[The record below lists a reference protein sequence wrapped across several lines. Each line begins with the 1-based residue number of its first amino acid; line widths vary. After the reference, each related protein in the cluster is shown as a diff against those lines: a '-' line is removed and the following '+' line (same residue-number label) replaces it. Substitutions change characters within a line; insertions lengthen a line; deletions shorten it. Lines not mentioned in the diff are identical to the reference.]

1 MKKMITRSLVALF
14 MAAGLSTSAN
24 AQSVVTLST
33 ISKMDFSKVT
43 EKTLTVRTSRQFFA
57 GYNTICLPFS
67 LTAEQLTSI
76 VGDGVQLEM
85 LVQAEE
91 GVLTFLDV
99 TNEGI
104 KAGMP
109 YLIYSPKAQ
118 QVTFSTHDTNL
129 ATDPMTINVGLAQ
142 MCGRFEPSK
151 EWNLFGIP
159 AQQDK
164 DILDAVLVR
173 TEGDKVFYPTRCGFN
188 YNGNGIPVIK
198 HVKSFDETT
207 AIRSL
212 EASNRK
218 VDIYNSNGILVQK
231 NTSLRDAKKNLKTGV
246 YIVNGMKLIVK

>member
-91 GVLTFLDV
+91 GENTFFCLYKHFKL
-99 TNEGI
+99 NAI
-104 KAGMP
+104 AN
-109 YLIYSPKAQ
+109 
-118 QVTFSTHDTNL
+118 DTSQL
-129 ATDPMTINVGLAQ
+129 LG
-142 MCGRFEPSK
+142 G
-151 EWNLFGIP
+151 
-159 AQQDK
+159 
-164 DILDAVLVR
+164 
-173 TEGDKVFYPTRCGFN
+173 
-188 YNGNGIPVIK
+188 
-198 HVKSFDETT
+198 
-207 AIRSL
+207 
-212 EASNRK
+212 
-218 VDIYNSNGILVQK
+218 
-231 NTSLRDAKKNLKTGV
+231 
-246 YIVNGMKLIVK
+246 